1 MTEPI
6 LFYHW
11 GQAESTGSQFDGVDM
26 RAEVMMMTRSILLKN
41 DIDLGLGNSE
51 PSQDTITES
60 TWSGRIVTSDT
71 AEFLNG

>member
-1 MTEPI
+1 
-6 LFYHW
+6 
-11 GQAESTGSQFDGVDM
+11 
-26 RAEVMMMTRSILLKN
+26 MMTRSILLKN
-41 DIDLGLGNSE
+41 DIDLGLGNTE